1 MYGLLRIIDLKKI
14 NNLGQI
20 KGQSLWINATLEE
33 QKEVTSSRHLCF
45 PFTTSTLNDLLNFSI
60 NLIDDNNKQI
70 TFEDNEKKRV
80 LNFKFDVF
88 SKQTE
93 S

>member
-1 MYGLLRIIDLKKI
+1 M
-14 NNLGQI
+14 
-20 KGQSLWINATLEE
+20 WINAALEE
-33 QKEVTSSRHLCF
+33 QKEITNSRHLCF

-60 NLIDDNNKQI
+60 NLIDNNNKQI
-70 TFEDNEKKRV
+70 TFEDNEKKKRV

-88 SKQTE
+88 LKQTE

>member
-1 MYGLLRIIDLKKI
+1 MPITDLKNKKD
-14 NNLGQI
+14 LGQI

-33 QKEVTSSRHLCF
+33 QKELTNTRHLCF
-45 PFTTSTLNDLLNFSI
+45 PFTTSTLNNLLNFSI

>member
-1 MYGLLRIIDLKKI
+1 M
-14 NNLGQI
+14 GQI
-20 KGQSLWINATLEE
+20 KGKSLWINATLEE
-33 QKEVTSSRHLCF
+33 QKELTNTRHLCF

-60 NLIDDNNKQI
+60 NLIDNNNKQI
-70 TFEDNEKKRV
+70 TFEDNEKKKRV

-88 SKQTE
+88 LKQTE